1 MAANKL
7 GERFAT
13 FTLLMPVNTAI
24 ASGQPLL
31 FGDGTHVAAGVA
43 TDAQTANNATG
54 PTYDANS
61 GYLDVDFEGVYAL
74 TVVAETLGSA
84 SAGAAINTGD
94 AIYASG
100 GTYDKTSGITYGFT
114 LCRDTG
120 ATFFGLAMQPLAAG
134 TTGNYRGAFEERGI
148 KEPPD
153 MIKFVD
159 VVKNYGDL
167 PMRGYE
173 VGYGGMREGL
183 DNTRAVDFMEFS
195 ESGQSNPTV
204 TGERGELSIAAYRQR
219 MAGRQKA
226 VYERRLFE
234 ASKIIL
240 RGITGSARDR
250 LNLQEALSISDFPPV
265 RRRHRPIGARELP
278 RNTVH
283 LEPSGAGAGSERLP
297 AGETVP
303 RRRWHRALGQ
313 HALESRSRPI
323 PATRPEPDPASTPM
337 GT

>member
-7 GERFAT
+7 GERFAS

-24 ASGQPLL
+24 ASGQPLI
-31 FGDGTHVAAGVA
+31 FGDGTHVACGVA

-134 TTGNYRGAFEERGI
+134 TTATI
-148 KEPPD
+148 A
-153 MIKFVD
+153 VLL
-159 VVKNYGDL
+159 KN
-167 PMRGYE
+167 
-173 VGYGGMREGL
+173 
-183 DNTRAVDFMEFS
+183 
-195 ESGQSNPTV
+195 
-204 TGERGELSIAAYRQR
+204 AA
-219 MAGRQKA
+219 
-226 VYERRLFE
+226 
-234 ASKIIL
+234 
-240 RGITGSARDR
+240 
-250 LNLQEALSISDFPPV
+250 
-265 RRRHRPIGARELP
+265 
-278 RNTVH
+278 
-283 LEPSGAGAGSERLP
+283 
-297 AGETVP
+297 
-303 RRRWHRALGQ
+303 
-313 HALESRSRPI
+313 
-323 PATRPEPDPASTPM
+323 
-337 GT
+337 